1 MDQDS
6 HKKVTCFLPIFPA
19 WHGLK
24 NLFILHKLDG
34 KPLSTLTVK
43 TGKVTSGRRDVD
55 PQGRLR
61 AVKEQM
67 REHN

>member
-6 HKKVTCFLPIFPA
+6 HKVTRFLPFFPA

-24 NLFILHKLDG
+24 DLFILHNLDR

-43 TGKVTSGRRDVD
+43 TGEVTSGRRDVD
-55 PQGRLR
+55 AATGG
-61 AVKEQM
+61 
-67 REHN
+67 